1 MRRWV
6 CIVAFLAA
14 FGGDPALAV
23 RRPLRDPVPIERP
36 LERLR
41 ERDRRALPATSA
53 WYLRS

>member
-6 CIVAFLAA
+6 CIVALLTA
-14 FGGDPALAV
+14 FGGEAALLSSRPV
-23 RRPLRDPVPIERP
+23 RAPIPIERP